1 VGENQ
6 KTSIL
11 AIPDA
16 TAYALGTVKFAD
28 NIAPTDTV
36 LPNLQLF
43 PTIRPREAR
52 RGCNSN
58 KTKMSRGNI
67 SLNALVLDSGA
78 SLHLFAN
85 ADMLQN
91 VRANPSPTTIH
102 CGGKSWS
109 NNQVG
114 ELCDDLKTLPLPH
127 EALHLHKDG
136 VANLVSL
143 AELSKLHRIT
153 LDTSIDNAFY
163 VYKDNGE
170 YVRFGVE
177 LNGLYCLHVDDGSS
191 PAALLTTVDE
201 EMKLF

>member
-1 VGENQ
+1 VWENQ
-6 KTSIL
+6 KASIL

-16 TAYALGTVKFAD
+16 TAWIFLAYALGTVSFAD
-28 NIAPTDTV
+28 NISPSATM

-52 RGCNSN
+52 SGCNSN
-58 KTKMSRGNI
+58 KNKMSHGNI
-67 SLNALVLDSGA
+67 SLNALVLDNGA

-114 ELCDDLKTLPLPH
+114 ELCNDLKTLPLPKDG
-127 EALHLHKDG
+127 LYLHKDG

-143 AELSKLHRIT
+143 AALSKHHRVT
-153 LDTSIDNAFY
+153 LDSSIDNAFY

-177 LNGLYCLHVDDGSS
+177 SNGLYCLHVDDGS
-191 PAALLTTVDE
+191 VNNC
-201 EMKLF
+201 